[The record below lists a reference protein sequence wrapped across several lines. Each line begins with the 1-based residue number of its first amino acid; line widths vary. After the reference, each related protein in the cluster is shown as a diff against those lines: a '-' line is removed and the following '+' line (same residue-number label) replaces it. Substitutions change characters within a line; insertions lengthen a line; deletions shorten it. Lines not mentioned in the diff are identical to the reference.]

1 MMQDTIWSVTP
12 WAAETGPHPMYLVG
26 TAIRM
31 VIFFLGSLISYRAY
45 NYVGDI
51 MSLSGGFCSISCSLL
66 VPSLFYLLLY
76 RRQLKR
82 RAIVGLV
89 GLLMFGLLLLIF
101 ITAQNVVDIVEKSSD
116 VSASSSSLVGVY
128 SNYFRRGVY
137 S

>member
-1 MMQDTIWSVTP
+1 MQDTIWSVTP
-12 WAAETGPHPMYLVG
+12 WVAETGPHPMYLVG

-31 VIFFLGSLISYRAY
+31 VPFFLGFLVSYKAY
-45 NYVGDI
+45 NYVGDF

-66 VPSLFYLLLY
+66 VPTLFYILLY

-82 RAIVGLV
+82 RAIVALV
-89 GLLMFGLLLLIF
+89 GLLMLGLLLLIF

-128 SNYFRRGVY
+128 SNYVRRGVY